1 MRFGA
6 KPLLFA
12 AIFQLLLTLGCRTG
26 PPPVPVDLSQPGWH
40 LRQGQALWRSKQQAP
55 EIAGEIVLATNRN
68 ARAFVEF
75 LKNPLP
81 LLSAEINPDGWHV
94 EFIPEKRRF
103 SGRGRPPRRLL
114 WLQLLQALQDLPPPA
129 GVEFKKA
136 GQGEFHIEDT
146 RTGESITLL
155 LNE

>member
-26 PPPVPVDLSQPGWH
+26 PPPVPVDLSQAGWH

-55 EIAGEIVLATNRN
+55 EIAGEIVLATNQN
-68 ARAFVEF
+68 ARAFIEF
-75 LKNPLP
+75 IKNPLP
-81 LLSAEINPDGWHV
+81 LLSAEINPGGWHI
-94 EFIPEKRRF
+94 EFIPEKRSF

-114 WLQLLQALQDLPPPA
+114 WLQLLRALQDLPPPA
-129 GVEFKKA
+129 GVQFKKA
-136 GQGEFHIEDT
+136 EQGEFHIEDT